1 MEAFVYVW
9 TDKITNKLY
18 VGVHK
23 GTLDDGYICSSKHML
38 KEYTQRPETFSRQI
52 IAHGTWDDMRVF
64 LKLEVLKNG
73 K

>member
-23 GTLDDGYICSSKHML
+23 GTLDDGYICGRICSYIKKRNMDIDTT
-38 KEYTQRPETFSRQI
+38 Y
-52 IAHGTWDDMRVF
+52 